1 MIVIRRAAAL
11 LSSLTS
17 RAIKAL
23 HWALPGGPGRPYPWA
38 ELDDLEAMRRRKREI
53 WRQGVDEK

>member
-1 MIVIRRAAAL
+1 MIVIRRAVAL
-11 LSSLTS
+11 LWSAIN
-17 RAIKAL
+17 RAISAL